1 MVLIREALQCL
12 GILLRAHAR
21 KMPSAALDR
30 AEMDHLRDAVG
41 EVIAAYPPAALKV
54 RALACGWSPRFGY
67 TYRNTGRPRS
77 TGRQSAHPH
86 PHPHTTAAQPT
97 TQITDLV
104 LRAWPFGQ
112 STREVGFLQL
122 LGSVLASAPLLHH
135 IDDRTRLPLRAFAR
149 VAACLRS
156 PHAGVAEEALLTC
169 SNPRLIS
176 LYVGT
181 NAPGAGPQGMEVP
194 GMVKAALAQNAQG
207 HWNGDV
213 REESDRLLSMLV
225 AADAAAA
232 VMGGAG
238 ARGGKGKKLKVGGG
252 GAGMKG
258 MVAAAERGGGER
270 TVVQGGFVV

>member
-1 MVLIREALQCL
+1 MYV
-12 GILLRAHAR
+12 
-21 KMPSAALDR
+21 
-30 AEMDHLRDAVG
+30 VG
-41 EVIAAYPPAALKV
+41 
-54 RALACGWSPRFGY
+54 
-67 TYRNTGRPRS
+67 GRPRYGHR
-77 TGRQSAHPH
+77 TQRQI
-86 PHPHTTAAQPT
+86 PT
-97 TQITDLV
+97 NNPTQITELV

-135 IDDRTRLPLRAFAR
+135 IDDRTRLPARAFAR

-181 NAPGAGPQGMEVP
+181 HAPGAGPQGTEVP
-194 GMVKAALAQNAQG
+194 AMVKAALAHNAQG

-213 REESDRLLSMLV
+213 REESGRLLSMLA

-238 ARGGKGKKLKVGGG
+238 GRGGKGRKL
-252 GAGMKG
+252 GAGMKDV
-258 MVAAAERGGGER
+258 VAAAAVAE
-270 TVVQGGFVV
+270 V

>member
-1 MVLIREALQCL
+1 MCHA
-12 GILLRAHAR
+12 ILPTAIEQDV
-21 KMPSAALDR
+21 K
-30 AEMDHLRDAVG
+30 
-41 EVIAAYPPAALKV
+41 PP
-54 RALACGWSPRFGY
+54 
-67 TYRNTGRPRS
+67 T
-77 TGRQSAHPH
+77 
-86 PHPHTTAAQPT
+86 HTLHRLLTHRPT
-97 TQITDLV
+97 TQLKKITDHI

-122 LGSVLASAPLLHH
+122 LGSVLASAPLLYH

-169 SNPRLIS
+169 TNPRLIS

-181 NAPGAGPQGMEVP
+181 NAPGAGPTGTEVP

-213 REESDRLLSMLV
+213 REESGRLLSMLV

-232 VMGGAG
+232 VMESVGT
-238 ARGGKGKKLKVGGG
+238 RYGKGKKQGGGTNGVVAAVGGG
-252 GAGMKG
+252 GRRCRGVSWSSCETAVLKG
-258 MVAAAERGGGER
+258 VME
-270 TVVQGGFVV
+270 